1 MQTTRSMHC
10 NVCAWTPNWL
20 SVTQGDAMWQTKLS
34 EGGKTL
40 VLTIWS
46 DKTQLLTVEQASQL
60 TLPDFSKLWKV
71 RSETYRLSPSVRH
84 CNVLAVAER
93 CIVSR
98 RARLEALSACSNVSK
113 ALTLLQNLEQAVYCY
128 AVP

>member
-1 MQTTRSMHC
+1 MHS

-20 SVTQGDAMWQTKLS
+20 SVTQGDTMWQTKLS

-60 TLPDFSKLWKV
+60 TVPDFSKLWKV
-71 RSETYRLSPSVRH
+71 RSETYRLSLS
-84 CNVLAVAER
+84 ER
-93 CIVSR
+93 QYCIIAIFWLLQRDAFCIVGPGWKPC
-98 RARLEALSACSNVSK
+98 LHALM
-113 ALTLLQNLEQAVYCY
+113 
-128 AVP
+128 